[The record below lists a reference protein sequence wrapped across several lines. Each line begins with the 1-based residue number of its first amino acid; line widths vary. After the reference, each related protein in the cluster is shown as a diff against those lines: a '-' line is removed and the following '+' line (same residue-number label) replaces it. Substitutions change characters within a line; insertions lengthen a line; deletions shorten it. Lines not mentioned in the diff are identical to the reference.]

1 MPFGP
6 FVPAETLEACALIGL
21 HLTAAGSESRSS
33 SSCGVFSPELGE
45 IPELSGPRYPLWKE
59 EAYCSENDS
68 TLSSEVYEHNSECR
82 ALEVIG
88 QDCSSEV
95 VAFLSKDWEL
105 EREALSCHMAMDLLC
120 QEMRDAGWDR
130 SESLGSPCSMC
141 LQCWEDSLAE
151 EWKGREPGKSTVTA
165 SESLS
170 LTVDGL

>member
-1 MPFGP
+1 M
-6 FVPAETLEACALIGL
+6 PAETLEACALIGV

-33 SSCGVFSPELGE
+33 SSCGVLSPELGE

-59 EAYCSENDS
+59 EAYCSENES
-68 TLSSEVYEHNSECR
+68 TSGFEVYEHNSECR

-88 QDCSSEV
+88 QEWSSEV
-95 VAFLSKDWEL
+95 VAFLPKDWEL
-105 EREALSCHMAMDLLC
+105 ERVALSCHMAMDLLC

-130 SESLGSPCSMC
+130 SESLGSPRSMC

-151 EWKGREPGKSTVTA
+151 EWEGREPGKSTVTA

-170 LTVDGL
+170 LTVHGL